1 MKIKKIVALLLA
13 VILTFGLTSTA
24 FALPENED
32 SEIELYGAILDNM
45 GTPTISRSESGV
57 KVKCAFESSV
67 IGTATISVTIKQS
80 TSESGSK
87 WTTYDFDSDSVST
100 PYESNVSISFSSLPS
115 GYYYLANVTIRV
127 RDSSTGRS
135 ESTTKSTSIIYI

>member
-45 GTPTISRSESGV
+45 GTPTISRSGSGV
-57 KVKCAFESSV
+57 KV
-67 IGTATISVTIKQS
+67 
-80 TSESGSK
+80 GSR
-87 WTTYDFDSDSVST
+87 WTTYDSDSDSVST
-100 PYESNVSISFSSLPS
+100 PYDGNVSISFSSLPS
-115 GYYYLANVTIRV
+115 GYYYFANVTIRV
-127 RDSSTGRS
+127 RDSSTGSS
-135 ESTTKSTSIIYI
+135 ESTTKNSSTIYI

>member
-24 FALPENED
+24 LALPENED
-32 SEIELYGAILDNM
+32 SEIELCGAILDYL
-45 GTPTISRSESGV
+45 GTPIIFPSGSGV

-100 PYESNVSISFSSLPS
+100 PYDGNVSISFSSLPS

-135 ESTTKSTSIIYI
+135 ESTTRSTSIIYI

>member
-80 TSESGSK
+80 TSESGSR
-87 WTTYDFDSDSVST
+87 WTTYDSDSDSVST
-100 PYESNVSISFSSLPS
+100 PHDGNVSISFSSLPS

-135 ESTTKSTSIIYI
+135 ESTTKSTSTIYI

>member
-45 GTPTISRSESGV
+45 GTPTISRSGSGV

-80 TSESGSK
+80 TSESGSR
-87 WTTYDFDSDSVST
+87 WTTYDSDSDSVST
-100 PYESNVSISFSSLPS
+100 PYDGNVSISFPSLPS

-135 ESTTKSTSIIYI
+135 ESTTKSTSTIYI

>member
-80 TSESGSK
+80 TSESGSR
-87 WTTYDFDSDSVST
+87 WTTYDSDSDSVST
-100 PYESNVSISFSSLPS
+100 PYDGNVSISFSSLPS

-135 ESTTKSTSIIYI
+135 ESTTKSTSTIYI